1 MKKEHLTF
9 LLRSPWLSGQLIIW
23 VCLFVG
29 SLIVALLL
37 HFTSFDDH
45 YLPHSTYLLHAFALL
60 TGGFTAGKI
69 AGRKGWYYGGLQG
82 ILYTLFLLCFSFLAL
97 DQMIQLNP
105 FLLAIFAFGLSSI
118 GGIFGEHTIKS

>member
-1 MKKEHLTF
+1 M
-9 LLRSPWLSGQLIIW
+9 P
-23 VCLFVG
+23 
-29 SLIVALLL
+29 
-37 HFTSFDDH
+37 
-45 YLPHSTYLLHAFALL
+45 FALL